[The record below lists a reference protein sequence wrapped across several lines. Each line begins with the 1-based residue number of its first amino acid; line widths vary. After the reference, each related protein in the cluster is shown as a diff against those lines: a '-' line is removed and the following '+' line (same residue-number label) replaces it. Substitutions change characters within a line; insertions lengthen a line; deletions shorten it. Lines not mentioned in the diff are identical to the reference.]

1 MIIQLFGIQSS
12 TILQTN
18 ERKLIKTATVVPGAP
33 L

>member
-18 ERKLIKTATVVPGAP
+18 EPKLIKTAGVVPGTP